1 MNSLILYILGVN
13 AITFLLMRIDKQK
26 AVKDQYRIPE
36 RTFWLLSIL
45 GGAIGSY
52 AGMKMFHHKTK
63 HPSFTIGMPLLIVVN
78 IIQFAYLF
86 SA

>member
-36 RTFWLLSIL
+36 HTFWLLSIL